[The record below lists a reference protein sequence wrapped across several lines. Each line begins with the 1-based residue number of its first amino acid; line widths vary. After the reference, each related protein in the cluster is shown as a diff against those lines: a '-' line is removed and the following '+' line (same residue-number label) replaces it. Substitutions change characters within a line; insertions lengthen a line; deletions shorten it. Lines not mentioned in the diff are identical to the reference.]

1 MTLFDLSPAARAA
14 HAGDVKGLAVILKD
28 NPQLIDVK
36 DELQETLLYCAA
48 FRGHPEVIKL
58 LVDLGSKSID
68 EPNDEAIIPL
78 FAASAFGYDSTI
90 EMLLRLG
97 SKAINVCLR
106 HRSALSIAASNGKSS
121 TVETLVKFGA
131 SLIGEPYVSGVG
143 AMQTLLYLA
152 LPFENGA
159 SSRDPMPDYDE
170 YKAEEVRYRVYFQR
184 SLIDCVLFQLDVLHY
199 TSTECKSRV
208 LRQD

>member
-1 MTLFDLSPAARAA
+1 MTLFELSPAAKAA
-14 HAGDVKGLAVILKD
+14 HVGDVKGLAAILKVD
-28 NPQLIDVK
+28 PQLIDNK
-36 DELQETLLYCAA
+36 DEVRRTLIYCAA
-48 FRGHPEVIKL
+48 LRGHPEIIKL

-68 EPNDEAIIPL
+68 EPDDEAIIPL
-78 FAASAFGYDSTI
+78 FVASAFGHDSAI

-106 HRSALSIAASNGKSS
+106 YRSALSIAASNGRPS

-131 SLIGEPYVSGVG
+131 SLILEPYVSSVDT
-143 AMQTLLYLA
+143 MQTLRYLA
-152 LPFENGA
+152 FPFENGA
-159 SSRDPMPDYDE
+159 SSRNPMPDYDE
-170 YKAEEVRYRVYFQR
+170 HKAEEVRYRVYFQR

-199 TSTECKSRV
+199 TSTERKSRV